1 MFVPAIISITFAL
14 FFYTIGVWWEHKKD
28 LKACTCDLFYIGS
41 GL

>member
-1 MFVPAIISITFAL
+1 MFIPAIISITFAL
-14 FFYTIGVWWEHKKD
+14 FSIRSECGGNIKKD